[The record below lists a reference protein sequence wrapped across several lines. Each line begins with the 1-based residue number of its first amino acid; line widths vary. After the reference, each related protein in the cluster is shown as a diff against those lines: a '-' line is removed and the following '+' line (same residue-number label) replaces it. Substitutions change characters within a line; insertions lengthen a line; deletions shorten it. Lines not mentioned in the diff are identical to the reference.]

1 MLNTKYTEVS
11 PQGRVGGVRMVE
23 MVVPSQVMLGEKAVL
38 ECRSAT
44 FGWVGVSHLI
54 TISILNIIFVIMM
67 MVRFDMEGEELY
79 SVKWYKAGHEFYRY
93 IPGDRSAAPA
103 MK

>member
-38 ECRSAT
+38 ECR
-44 FGWVGVSHLI
+44 
-54 TISILNIIFVIMM
+54 
-67 MVRFDMEGEELY
+67 
-79 SVKWYKAGHEFYRY
+79 
-93 IPGDRSAAPA
+93 
-103 MK
+103 